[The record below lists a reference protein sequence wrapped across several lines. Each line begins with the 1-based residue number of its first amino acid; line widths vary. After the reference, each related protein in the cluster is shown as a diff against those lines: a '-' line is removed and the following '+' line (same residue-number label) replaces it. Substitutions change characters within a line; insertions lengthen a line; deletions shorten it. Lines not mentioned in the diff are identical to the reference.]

1 MIGEFEHF
9 LENKNNKI
17 VYTTLMDV
25 IKVANKWRD
34 IKRGMEIAIGQIDDK
49 ELSLALD
56 SLVGNN
62 FIEKVGRGEYR
73 IIDPLLRKI
82 DYSKILKP
90 RL

>member
-1 MIGEFEHF
+1 
-9 LENKNNKI
+9 
-17 VYTTLMDV
+17 V

-34 IKRGMEIAIGQIDDK
+34 IKRGMEIAMGGIDDK